1 MGSAFESLLFWLVDA
16 LAWVGL
22 GALVLLP
29 LLLLRRLR
37 GGGRRWVWVL
47 PALAAVAFV
56 AWGAMSYR
64 GFEQDCATTA
74 RVETSMPAGVRAVGI
89 AIDAPPGE
97 WWHEFHWDAVI
108 ESGGASFVDVDGTR
122 WCAGPPVAPGVSQ
135 FPRQRDCAAYSG
147 RTPEFIVHVR
157 APERIAGRWH
167 APEYRLVLEVEERAT
182 GTIRA
187 RATDRVYGGGV
198 VGFVQRA
205 IRGGDQDY
213 ARLGCGYAADGIGP
227 WRPTL
232 SSRPEFAAYRRAD
245 RALVAAAVIASEQ
258 AAAASTSVVP

>member
-1 MGSAFESLLFWLVDA
+1 MGSAFETLLFWLVDA

-22 GALVLLP
+22 AALVALP
-29 LLLLRRLR
+29 FLLLWRLR
-37 GGGRRWVWVL
+37 GGGRRWAWAL

-56 AWGAMSYR
+56 AWGAMTYR
-64 GFEQDCATTA
+64 GFEQDCAAAA
-74 RVETSMPAGVRAVGI
+74 RVDTSIPAGVQAVGV
-89 AIDAPPGE
+89 AIDATPGA
-97 WWHEFHWDAVI
+97 WWHTFHWDALI

-122 WCAGPPVAPGVSQ
+122 WCAGPPLAPGVSQ
-135 FPRQRDCAAYSG
+135 FPRQHDCAAYSG
-147 RTPEFIVHVR
+147 RTPEFVVHVR

-167 APEYRLVLEVEERAT
+167 APEYRVVLEVEERAT

-198 VGFVQRA
+198 VGLALRA
-205 IRGGDQDY
+205 IRGGDQDH
-213 ARLGCGYAADGIGP
+213 ARLSCGYAADGIGP

-245 RALVAAAVIASEQ
+245 RALLATAVTASGL
-258 AAAASTSVVP
+258 APAASTIAAP